1 MLTSGINF
9 INFKVNIKTKK
20 LLLKKKF
27 IFLIKEKN
35 QVIASLDKNYRNSFN
50 KKN

>member
-20 LLLKKKF
+20 LLLKKKVYF
-27 IFLIKEKN
+27 
-35 QVIASLDKNYRNSFN
+35 FN
-50 KKN
+50 